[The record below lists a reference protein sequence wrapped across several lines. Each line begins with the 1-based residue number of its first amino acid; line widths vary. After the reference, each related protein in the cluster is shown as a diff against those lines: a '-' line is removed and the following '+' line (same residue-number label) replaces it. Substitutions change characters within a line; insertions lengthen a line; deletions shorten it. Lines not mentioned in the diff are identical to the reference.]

1 MPIFAQGERAKR
13 LVTAGAE
20 AFTELM
26 WPTRC
31 VLCDMPGELL
41 CEDCRAALP
50 WIEQRLACPCCGAPF
65 GHLTCTE
72 CEKDWETRAC
82 VAAMGFHGAAARMV
96 SCLKDAH
103 ELRLAPVIA
112 QALLVALEEAA
123 AWPAADGVLRFDAA
137 SLDAVCFVP
146 ATAEAYRRR
155 GFDHMELVSQ
165 NLAPELGLPLYDVL
179 ARAASK
185 DQRELSRTQREENL
199 AGTMRVVQDV
209 SGLDLLLVDDVVT
222 TGSSMREAARTLL
235 GAGAASVTG
244 CALAR
249 VW

>member
-1 MPIFAQGERAKR
+1 MPIFSQGSRAGR
-13 LVTAGAE
+13 LAAGAAD
-20 AFTELM
+20 AFLELM

-31 VLCDMPGELL
+31 VLCDQPGDLL
-41 CEDCRAALP
+41 CDDCRATLP
-50 WIEQRLACPCCGAPF
+50 WIEQRLACPVCGAPF
-65 GHLTCTE
+65 GQLTCTE
-72 CEKDWETRAC
+72 CEKDWEMRAC
-82 VAAMGFHGAAARMV
+82 VAAMGFHGAPARMV

-112 QALLVALEEAA
+112 QALLTALEEAA
-123 AWPAADGVLRFDAA
+123 AWPAADGRPRADLAA
-137 SLDAVCFVP
+137 LDAVCFVP

-165 NLAPELGLPLYDVL
+165 NLAPALGLPLYDVL
-179 ARAASK
+179 VRAASK
-185 DQRELSRTQREENL
+185 DQRELGRAQREENL
-199 AGTMRVVQDV
+199 AGTMRTVQDV

-222 TGSSMREAARTLL
+222 TGSSVREAARTLL
-235 GAGAASVTG
+235 ATGAASVTA